1 MDKLKTDVLSLCC
14 RHPVREL
21 SDGQTLETFLTL
33 PEYSG
38 DVSRV
43 LTCSVTPV
51 VSAVTVSADGVALE
65 GSCQIRVLYLAQ
77 DGAIYA
83 PESSEPF
90 SARLPS
96 SDCDGCRA
104 VDFVWAEDCM
114 ARAVSPRKLEIRA
127 SLHLVVKCYR
137 TAELSLLGSAEGAGI
152 QLKKQTVPLLLTDDR
167 ISGKVTITESL
178 TLPAECADARR
189 ILSCRADGVL
199 TQTKTAGSRML
210 LTGEASLTLLYLP
223 EEGDLPQTAH
233 WKLPFSETV
242 DLQDLPEDAEKQARL
257 RLEVVSASLS
267 GSGGRSVSCAL
278 RFRADISCEKTEEVK
293 LVTDAFSTRCEM
305 QSETA
310 PLFSLLRERQIAET
324 VPAAGEWTLSELS
337 AEGVIDHTCHVEGVR
352 TRLADGK
359 CTVEGQVVFDALLRG
374 GDGSCYGVRRTAEF
388 SRTLEEGEGELRFAP
403 EWTVAASSMSLA
415 GGRLSGKAELFLS
428 GTVRSLAPLTAVSSL
443 ACDEKT
449 VKAPP
454 HAGLCVYFA
463 KKGESVWQ
471 IAREHNAPPDVLA
484 ADNQLEEDV
493 LAADQTL
500 LIARV

>member
-137 TAELSLLGSAEGAGI
+137 TAELSLLGGAEGAGI

-189 ILSCRADGVL
+189 ILSCRAGKCSYGYFKLLPVRFPSGQQL
-199 TQTKTAGSRML
+199 QEHAGS
-210 LTGEASLTLLYLP
+210 TENVTPYGIS
-223 EEGDLPQTAH
+223 QTCGIAN
-233 WKLPFSETV
+233 KLIGQRTDGNHQHMFS
-242 DLQDLPEDAEKQARL
+242 
-257 RLEVVSASLS
+257 
-267 GSGGRSVSCAL
+267 
-278 RFRADISCEKTEEVK
+278 
-293 LVTDAFSTRCEM
+293 
-305 QSETA
+305 
-310 PLFSLLRERQIAET
+310 
-324 VPAAGEWTLSELS
+324 
-337 AEGVIDHTCHVEGVR
+337 
-352 TRLADGK
+352 
-359 CTVEGQVVFDALLRG
+359 
-374 GDGSCYGVRRTAEF
+374 
-388 SRTLEEGEGELRFAP
+388 
-403 EWTVAASSMSLA
+403 
-415 GGRLSGKAELFLS
+415 
-428 GTVRSLAPLTAVSSL
+428 
-443 ACDEKT
+443 
-449 VKAPP
+449 
-454 HAGLCVYFA
+454 
-463 KKGESVWQ
+463 
-471 IAREHNAPPDVLA
+471 
-484 ADNQLEEDV
+484 
-493 LAADQTL
+493 
-500 LIARV
+500 